1 MLGRTREIRLKSS
14 CLHTVLAA
22 AILVWPL
29 AARAQIA
36 VLGNSVQ
43 EREAAPGQSY
53 GGEILIM
60 NSSDRAQTAKVYQTD
75 YLFFADGTSRY
86 DEPGATPRS
95 NARWL
100 SIGPTLVTVPPG
112 GTVPVRY
119 TVTVPAGEPL
129 VGTYWSMIMV
139 EGVPKESPE
148 SLMIAAS
155 SRDRSG
161 LGVQP
166 IIRYGVQVVSQ
177 IQHTG
182 TRRAEFAATRL
193 VSSPD
198 GTKALE
204 FDIRNTG
211 ERAYRLHVWVEL
223 YDERGTLHGRLEQ
236 ARGLIYPGTSIKQRF
251 DLSRMPPRAYKALI
265 VADTGDEDVFGA
277 QYRFT
282 L

>member
-1 MLGRTREIRLKSS
+1 MSGRTREIRLKSS
-14 CLHTVLAA
+14 YLRAA
-22 AILVWPL
+22 VATAILSCPL

-36 VLGNSVQ
+36 VLGSSIQ
-43 EREAAPGQSY
+43 EREVAPGQSY

-60 NSSDRAQTAKVYQTD
+60 NSSDQAQAARIYQTD

-86 DEPGATPRS
+86 DEPGTMPRS

-100 SIGPTLVTVPPG
+100 SIGRTVITVPPRA
-112 GTVPVRY
+112 TVPVPY
-119 TVTVPAGEPL
+119 TVTVPTGEPL
-129 VGTYWSMIMV
+129 AGTFWSMIMV
-139 EGVPKESPE
+139 EGVPKESSEPI
-148 SLMIAAS
+148 MIAAS
-155 SRDRSG
+155 SRDRPG

-193 VSSPD
+193 VSGPD
-198 GTKALE
+198 GVKALE

-211 ERAYRLHVWVEL
+211 ERAYRLDVWVEL
-223 YDERGTLHGRLEQ
+223 YDEHGTLHGKFQQ
-236 ARGLIYPGTSIKQRF
+236 ARGLVYPGTSIKQRF
-251 DLSRMPPRAYKALI
+251 DLSRMPPRVYKALI
-265 VADTGDEDVFGA
+265 VADTGEEDVFGA